1 MGTDSKILTV
11 FRVGPSR
18 GFQLSRD
25 IDAMLVKRA
34 GLQTL
39 GNAHQQTQQAKGDFT
54 MGLSPLTGFG
64 LVFRSRLS
72 QHHSPADTHLVPGPQ
87 IAHGHTVCPP

>member
-25 IDAMLVKRA
+25 IDEMLVKRA

-39 GNAHQQTQQAKGDFT
+39 GNAHQQTQQAKGERFHNGT
-54 MGLSPLTGFG
+54 LT
-64 LVFRSRLS
+64 
-72 QHHSPADTHLVPGPQ
+72 THWFWASFP
-87 IAHGHTVCPP
+87 